1 MPQTAC
7 SPIGIPNNKGLL
19 TKIKN
24 ALKIGEPEYVT
35 AHLAAFG
42 GEEKYVDFFT
52 PVPKGSTLTV
62 MDSADGPATGYA
74 SALGSAYD
82 TAKSGGTLDGAE
94 PTAGMLIF
102 CGGMAIAVGDNLN
115 SGLTSDDF
123 SSKVGDMP
131 MMGMTCF
138 GEQTCLP
145 KSKTNVQRNLSVGCV
160 LFG

>member
-1 MPQTAC
+1 MGQYTNGGLVLPQTAC

-24 ALKIGEPEYVT
+24 AFKIGEPEYVT

-138 GEQTCLP
+138 G
-145 KSKTNVQRNLSVGCV
+145 
-160 LFG
+160 